1 MKKLTLAVLAVAA
14 VAATAGTAG
23 AANVVANPT
32 LQSGSFSGTT
42 VANARF
48 RTDATNWDIGIG
60 PTSNP
65 QNGGWV
71 TKNIANGQGAFTGD
85 WSFVL
90 SHSAASDTLTLSVT
104 HLSGGLGTHAVT
116 FTGFNTSF
124 NQIQLQ
130 SQSDVGGSVSFDPFS
145 FTGLDVANAG
155 SINIDNA
162 GGQGLAYLVSTG
174 VDLVSFDWTIGGSLS
189 WVDQTSG
196 ERPVFN
202 IRLQQSDAVVT
213 PVIPAPLAGGMGLAG
228 MGLLIARRRR
238 A

>member
-1 MKKLTLAVLAVAA
+1 MKKITLAVLAGAA
-14 VAATAGTAG
+14 VAATAGTAS
-23 AANVVANPT
+23 AANVVANPI

-60 PTSNP
+60 PNSNP
-65 QNGGWV
+65 GAGWV

-104 HLSGGLGTHAVT
+104 HLSGALGTHSVT
-116 FTGFNTSF
+116 LNGFNTSF

-130 SQSDVGGSVSFDPFS
+130 SQSDAGGSVSFDPFS

-189 WVDQTSG
+189 WVDQTNG

-228 MGLLIARRRR
+228 MGLIIARRRR

>member
-1 MKKLTLAVLAVAA
+1 MKNFTFAVLAVAA
-14 VAATAGTAG
+14 VAATAGTAT

-60 PTSNP
+60 PNSSPPT
-65 QNGGWV
+65 GWV

-90 SHSAASDTLTLSVT
+90 SHSAGSDTLTLSVS
-104 HLSGGLGTHAVT
+104 HLSGSLGTHSVT
-116 FTGFNTSF
+116 FNNFDTSF

-130 SQSDVGGSVSFDPFS
+130 SQSDAGGAVSFSSFS

-155 SINIDNA
+155 SINIDNS

-189 WVDQTSG
+189 WLDQAAG

-202 IRLQQSDAVVT
+202 IRLQQSDAVAA
-213 PVIPAPLAGGMGLAG
+213 PVIPTPLAGGLGLAG
-228 MGLLIARRRR
+228 MGLIVARRRR